1 MSMPESSAVLA
12 GSSHDVSWLL
22 SPAPLASVII
32 RTFNE
37 ARHLPRAL
45 AQLTAQILSS
55 PDPALE
61 LIVVDSGSTDGTP
74 EIAKRAGAR
83 VLSISRQEF
92 TFGRSLNFGCE
103 SARGEFLVFISGH
116 CIPLESTWLE
126 GLLSPFQ
133 NPAVGM
139 TYGRQIGGPSTKFSE
154 ARVFA
159 KYYPPD
165 APSQGPAFCNNA
177 NAALRRSLWRRFRFE
192 EDLTGLEDIAMG
204 KKLVHAGFTVSY
216 APGAVVQH
224 LHEESWPQIHRR
236 YEREAIAL
244 QAIQPDLQFH
254 AWDALLCFTSAVWS
268 DLLASL
274 RARSLCALPGILAY
288 RWNQFHGAWCGHRV
302 HRKLSQQEKLRYFYP
317 S

>member
-12 GSSHDVSWLL
+12 GSSQELSRLL
-22 SPAPLASVII
+22 TPTPLASVII

-37 ARHLPRAL
+37 ARHLPQAL
-45 AQLTAQILSS
+45 AQLTPQILSS

-61 LIVVDSGSTDGTP
+61 LIVVDSGSSDGTSD
-74 EIAKRAGAR
+74 IARRAGAR
-83 VLSISRQEF
+83 VVPISKEHF
-92 TFGRSLNFGCE
+92 TFGRSLNLGCE
-103 SARGEFLVFISGH
+103 SARGDYLVFISGH
-116 CIPLESTWLE
+116 CIPLIQNWLE
-126 GLLSPFQ
+126 QLLSPFE

-139 TYGRQIGGPSTKFSE
+139 TYGRQIGGQFTKFSE

-192 EDLTGLEDIAMG
+192 EDLTGLEDLAMG
-204 KKLVHAGFTVSY
+204 KTLVRAGFAVSY

-224 LHEESWPQIHRR
+224 LHEESWTQVHRR

-244 QAIQPDLQFH
+244 QSIQPDLQFH
-254 AWDALLCFTSAVWS
+254 AWDALLCFCKAVWG
-268 DLLASL
+268 DLVAAFLAS
-274 RARSLCALPGILAY
+274 SLGALNSIVAY
-288 RWNQFHGAWCGHRV
+288 RWNQYHGAWRGHTV
-302 HRKLSQQEKLRYFYP
+302 HRKLTQQEKLRYFYP

>member
-1 MSMPESSAVLA
+1 MSPLGSSATLS
-12 GSSHDVSWLL
+12 GSTQDVSHLI
-22 SPAPLASVII
+22 SPAPLASVIV

-45 AQLTAQILSS
+45 AQLTAQIVPS

-74 EIAKRAGAR
+74 EIARRAGAR
-83 VLSISRQEF
+83 VLTISREEF
-92 TFGRSLNFGCE
+92 TFGRSLNLGCE

-116 CIPLESTWLE
+116 CIPLASTWLE
-126 GLLSPFQ
+126 ELLSPFQ
-133 NPAVGM
+133 NPAVGLV
-139 TYGRQIGGPSTKFSE
+139 YGRQVGGSSTKFSE

-165 APSQGPAFCNNA
+165 APSQSSSFCNNA

-192 EDLTGLEDIAMG
+192 EDLTGLEDLAMG
-204 KKLVHAGFTVSY
+204 KKLAHAGFTVSY
-216 APGAVVQH
+216 ASLAVVQH
-224 LHEESWPQIHRR
+224 LHEESWPQVHRR

-244 QAIQPDLQFH
+244 QAIQPNLQFH
-254 AWDALLCFTSAVWS
+254 ARDAVLCFTSAVWS
-268 DLLASL
+268 DLRAAF
-274 RARSLCALPGILAY
+274 RARSLGALPGILAY

-302 HRKLSQQEKLRYFYP
+302 HRKLSQREKLRYFYP